1 MVSSR
6 LERLLPVATLLAAT
20 AWLVGQGLAWV
31 GVERAARTADRGEA
45 NLRIDAFLAATSAPP
60 TRAEVESYFE
70 AHRADGLRYLAATS
84 PEGQL
89 EAGEALGPQSGGPM
103 ETIDGRVRV
112 TRRLPPP
119 HHGKRPPPGRRRF
132 APSITVEI
140 EPNVGPQLRADA
152 RRSLGLATAAALL
165 ALALAFALRRTQRE
179 RARLVGRT
187 ERDRRLAA
195 LGEMSSVLAHELR
208 NPLASLKGHAQL
220 LEETLPEGRPRDKA
234 RRVVAE
240 AERLERLSGELLEF
254 VRTGGLSLASCD
266 LRALAEEAAANA
278 APDAKV
284 EGDALSCDVDRARVR
299 ELLVNLLANAHA
311 TQTPVTVEVKAEG
324 EHAVV
329 RVRDHGPGIP
339 EGDLDAIFE
348 PFHTTRPRGTGLG
361 LAIAR
366 RIAERH
372 RGTLSAA
379 NAAGGGALFEL
390 RLPRAA
396 VGE

>member
-1 MVSSR
+1 MTASR
-6 LERLLPVATLLAAT
+6 LERVLPVATLLAAS

-60 TRAEVESYFE
+60 THEEVYAYYD
-70 AHRADGLRYLAATS
+70 AHRADGLYYLAASS
-84 PEGQL
+84 PRETIESGT
-89 EAGEALGPQSGGPM
+89 ALGPRSGASI
-103 ETIDGRVRV
+103 ETIDGRVRM

-119 HHGKRPPPGRRRF
+119 RHGPRPLGDRRRL

-140 EPNVGPQLRADA
+140 EPRVGPQLRADA

-179 RARLVGRT
+179 RARLTERM

-195 LGEMSSVLAHELR
+195 LGEMSSVVAHELR

-220 LEETLPEGRPRDKA
+220 LEEQLPEGRARDKA
-234 RRVVAE
+234 QRVVAE
-240 AERLERLSGELLEF
+240 AERLERLSHELLEF
-254 VRTGGLSLASCD
+254 VRSGGLSIERCD
-266 LRALAEEAAANA
+266 LCALAEEVAASV
-278 APDAKV
+278 APEATI
-284 EGDALSCDVDRARVR
+284 EGDAVVCDVDRARVR
-299 ELLVNLLANAHA
+299 DLLVNLLANAEA
-311 TQTPVTVEVKAEG
+311 TQSVVTVEVKVEG
-324 EHAVV
+324 AQAVV

-339 EGDLDAIFE
+339 EAELHAIFE

-379 NAAGGGALFEL
+379 NAVGGGALFEL
-390 RLPRAA
+390 RLPRFAA
-396 VGE
+396 EE